1 MPSIRN
7 IALAVALVVGAGG
20 PFLAATA
27 FADPEIGGRFEN
39 QQDRIGQGYANGT
52 LTRSEACRLERQEHE
67 LRREREHTAGNGLSD
82 RERAELNRQLDRE
95 SGRIHADRTN
105 DRDSGDKGRPLASLH
120 C

>member
-7 IALAVALVVGAGG
+7 IALAAALALGAGG

-39 QQDRIGQGYANGT
+39 QQDRIEQGYANGT
-52 LTRSEACRLERQEHE
+52 LTRSEACRLERQDHK
-67 LRREREHTAGNGLSD
+67 LRREREHMASNGLSG

-95 SGRIHADRTN
+95 SERIHADRTN
-105 DRDSGDKGRPLASLH
+105 DRDSGTKGRQLSSLR